1 MNKVFSGDEEAGH
14 PAWGRIACAAFWVHG
29 TASFSKRTEW
39 CGGWECLGKSIVL
52 AQFHG
57 PANCVVGHQAYAL
70 YRLRWSARTGVSAA
84 RARKRKH
91 DCGAFGTESFYS
103 PIASTENEDQ
113 RGVRWGANASGKG
126 RLRGSRMRVS
136 NSPQLLY
143 AVATTRGG
151 WSFLH
156 QPLFNYFARII
167 SLASCRFA
175 VAQVAV

>member
-1 MNKVFSGDEEAGH
+1 MNKVFSGDEEVGH
-14 PAWGRIACAAFWVHG
+14 PAWPVLRAPHFSAWYGK
-29 TASFSKRTEW
+29 FSKRTEW

-57 PANCVVGHQAYAL
+57 PANCVVEHQAYAL
-70 YRLRWSARTGVSAA
+70 YRVRWSARTGVSAA

-103 PIASTENEDQ
+103 PNSVDGKRRSTGRPLD
-113 RGVRWGANASGKG
+113 ANAFGKG

-151 WSFLH
+151 WSSS
-156 QPLFNYFARII
+156 PPA
-167 SLASCRFA
+167 SL
-175 VAQVAV
+175 

>member
-14 PAWGRIACAAFWVHG
+14 PAGAVLRTDYG
-29 TASFSKRTEW
+29 ELLKRTEW

-70 YRLRWSARTGVSAA
+70 NRLRWSARTGVPAA

-103 PIASTENEDQ
+103 PNSVDGKRRSTG
-113 RGVRWGANASGKG
+113 RPLGANAFGKG
-126 RLRGSRMRVS
+126 RLRGSRNARF
-136 NSPQLLY
+136 
-143 AVATTRGG
+143 R
-151 WSFLH
+151 F
-156 QPLFNYFARII
+156 PLNCFT
-167 SLASCRFA
+167 
-175 VAQVAV
+175 Q